1 MSVGDEAIPEEKPE
15 PAMNPEDSNPDNSSP
30 DDMPKPGERNFA
42 AERDKERERRRMER
56 RRLLASGPPSP
67 CVSVCQMDPMTGYCV
82 GCLRTLDEIRDWIIS
97 TPDER
102 RKILVELPGRKER
115 SGL

>member
-1 MSVGDEAIPEEKPE
+1 MSAEEPPKGDAGALSPGSEATRRAELDRE
-15 PAMNPEDSNPDNSSP
+15 
-30 DDMPKPGERNFA
+30 A
-42 AERDKERERRRMER
+42 ARSQERERRRMER

-82 GCLRTLDEIRDWIIS
+82 GCLRTIDEIRDWIIS

-102 RKILVELPGRKER
+102 QKILAVLPGRKER

>member
-1 MSVGDEAIPEEKPE
+1 MSLGHEAISKRRARLAVTSADSPENDP
-15 PAMNPEDSNPDNSSP
+15 PA
-30 DDMPKPGERNFA
+30 PGSRDYE
-42 AERDKERERRRMER
+42 AERQAARERRRAER

-67 CVSVCQMDPMTGYCV
+67 CVSVCQMDPLTGYCV
-82 GCLRTLDEIRDWIIS
+82 GCLRTIDEIRDWIIS

-102 RKILVELPGRKER
+102 QKILDVLPGRKER

>member
-1 MSVGDEAIPEEKPE
+1 MAEES
-15 PAMNPEDSNPDNSSP
+15 SNPLPRD
-30 DDMPKPGERNFA
+30 FA
-42 AERDKERERRRMER
+42 AERQAERQRRRAER
-56 RRLLASGPPSP
+56 LAMLRSGPPSP

-82 GCLRTLDEIRDWIIS
+82 GCLRTIDEIRDWIIS

-102 RKILVELPGRKER
+102 NKILAELPGRKER

>member
-1 MSVGDEAIPEEKPE
+1 MADEA
-15 PAMNPEDSNPDNSSP
+15 
-30 DDMPKPGERNFA
+30 PKPLLRDFA
-42 AERDKERERRRMER
+42 AERQADRQRRRAERRMM
-56 RRLLASGPPSP
+56 LASGPASP

-82 GCLRTLDEIRDWIIS
+82 GCLRTIDEIRDWIIS

-102 RKILVELPGRKER
+102 HKILAELPGRKER

>member
-1 MSVGDEAIPEEKPE
+1 MSPGDSHEGAETR
-15 PAMNPEDSNPDNSSP
+15 NRLDLTD
-30 DDMPKPGERNFA
+30 ERT
-42 AERDKERERRRMER
+42 KERERRRMER

-82 GCLRTLDEIRDWIIS
+82 GCLRTIDEIRDWIIS

-102 RKILVELPGRKER
+102 QKILDQLPGRKAR

>member
-1 MSVGDEAIPEEKPE
+1 MAEDVPE
-15 PAMNPEDSNPDNSSP
+15 NLRRD
-30 DDMPKPGERNFA
+30 FA
-42 AERDKERERRRMER
+42 AERMAERQRRRAERRA
-56 RRLLASGPPSP
+56 LLASGPPSP

-82 GCLRTLDEIRDWIIS
+82 GCLRTIDEIRDWIIS

-102 RKILVELPGRKER
+102 QKILDQLPGRKAR

>member
-1 MSVGDEAIPEEKPE
+1 MADE
-15 PAMNPEDSNPDNSSP
+15 SP
-30 DDMPKPGERNFA
+30 KTLQRDFA
-42 AERDKERERRRMER
+42 AERMAERQRRRAER
-56 RRLLASGPPSP
+56 LAMLRSGPPSP

-82 GCLRTLDEIRDWIIS
+82 GCLRTIDEIRDWIIS

-102 RKILVELPGRKER
+102 NKILAQLPGRKER

>member
-1 MSVGDEAIPEEKPE
+1 MMSDVTEEQRRL
-15 PAMNPEDSNPDNSSP
+15 A
-30 DDMPKPGERNFA
+30 
-42 AERDKERERRRMER
+42 REKRREER

-82 GCLRTLDEIRDWIIS
+82 GCLRTIDEIRDWIIS

-102 RKILVELPGRKER
+102 NKILAQIPGRKER